1 MEIPM
6 SGVPDSHNE
15 KPDLKT
21 QPDQLDDL
29 RGEVDRIDDGIL
41 ELLAARRQVARH
53 IAAEKQRAERPF
65 RDDLREEALLIER
78 LSSAGKYELDADLV
92 SRVWE
97 QIMADSLR
105 VQFDYVQNSVNG
117 RKDAVVVA
125 IQGVPGSNS
134 HRAALA
140 LTPNMNEREFISCS
154 RFGDAIEAV
163 KQGRANIA
171 VLPIENTTSGAIAE
185 VYDLLLDSKVSIV
198 GEVKLHV
205 KHCLV
210 GVRGASVADLKTIHG
225 HPQAVAQCTNFL
237 AGLSDV
243 EVIFAT
249 DTALSAKRI
258 AEIDN
263 PTVAALAN
271 EEAAKLY
278 GLDILESG
286 INNRKTNYTRFV
298 AVAAEPATIDPQ
310 VPAKTSLV
318 LSVSNEPGS
327 LAEVL
332 NAFRDEDIALVKLE
346 SRPTINNAW
355 QEMFYMDFEGNVGD
369 QRVQRVLEKVRR
381 HTMYLRVLGTY
392 PSRDLRPHRRPS
404 PEPER
409 VISVTAPGPR
419 PEERS
424 PSDGPYRLAGRQD
437 RGTETVVD
445 INGVVVGG
453 PELVMIAGPCAVE
466 SIDQVMKTAKA
477 VKESGGKLL
486 RGGCFKPRTSPYSF
500 QGLGWEGLDM
510 LAEAGRVYGLPIV
523 TEVTAPE
530 HVERMAEKADVL
542 QIGTRNM
549 QNFALLNEVGRSQRP
564 VLLKR
569 GMSASIDE
577 FLQAA
582 EYILAGGNQRVILC
596 ERGIRTFETS
606 SRNTLDVTAVPV
618 LRRRSHLPVI
628 VDPSHA
634 AGDRDLVI
642 PLAMAGAAIGAHGI
656 MVEIHPDPEMALSD
670 GPQSLTL
677 EAFDDLMQALSDR
690 VQPAAVSP

>member
-1 MEIPM
+1 MYGILDSTNEPETND
-6 SGVPDSHNE
+6 PDEN
-15 KPDLKT
+15 
-21 QPDQLDDL
+21 QLASL
-29 RGEVDRIDDGIL
+29 RGEVDHIDDGIL
-41 ELLAARRQVARH
+41 DLLSKRRDIARR

-65 RDDLREEALLIER
+65 RDDSREEALLIER
-78 LSSAGKYELDADLV
+78 LAAAGKYQLDADLV

-105 VQFDYVQNSVNG
+105 VQFDFIQNSVNG
-117 RKDAVVVA
+117 RKDAVIVA
-125 IQGVPGSNS
+125 IQGVEGSNS
-134 HRAALA
+134 HQAAIE
-140 LTPNMNEREFISCS
+140 LTPDMNERELVSCT
-154 RFGDAIEAV
+154 RFGDAITAV
-163 KQGRANIA
+163 KDGRANIA

-198 GEVKLHV
+198 GEVKLLV
-205 KHCLV
+205 NHCVV
-210 GVRGASVADLKTIHG
+210 GVPGASLSDLKTIHG
-225 HPQAVAQCTNFL
+225 HPQAVAQCSNFL
-237 AGLSDV
+237 ADLADV
-243 EVIFAT
+243 EVVYAT
-249 DTALSAKRI
+249 DTALSARRI
-258 AEIDN
+258 AEMAN
-263 PTVAALAN
+263 HSVAALAN
-271 EEAAKLY
+271 EDAAKLY
-278 GLDILESG
+278 GLEVIASG
-286 INNRKTNYTRFV
+286 INNRKSNYTRFV
-298 AVAAEPATIDPQ
+298 AIAADPATVDPQ

-318 LSVSNEPGS
+318 LSVSNEAGS

-332 NAFRDEDIALVKLE
+332 NAFRAEDIPLVKLE
-346 SRPTINNAW
+346 SRPTVNNAW

-369 QRVQRVLEKVRR
+369 QRVQRVLEAVRR

-392 PSRDLRPHRRPS
+392 PSRDLRPHRRPA

-409 VISVTAPGPR
+409 VVRVT
-419 PEERS
+419 E
-424 PSDGPYRLAGRQD
+424 PSAQPAVETAADSPYRLAGRRDSQP
-437 RGTETVVD
+437 ETVVD
-445 INGVVVGG
+445 VNGVLIGG
-453 PELVMIAGPCAVE
+453 EDLVMIAGPCAVE

-477 VKESGGKLL
+477 VKESGGKML

-549 QNFALLNEVGRSQRP
+549 QNFALLSEVGRANRP

-582 EYILAGGNQRVILC
+582 EYVLAGGNQRVILC

-606 SRNTLDVTAVPV
+606 SRNTLDVTAIPV
-618 LRRRSHLPVI
+618 LRRRTHLPVI

-634 AGDRDLVI
+634 AGDRDLVV
-642 PLAMAGAAIGAHGI
+642 PLAMAGAAIGAHGLI
-656 MVEIHPDPEMALSD
+656 VEIHPDPATALSD

-677 EAFDDLMQALSDR
+677 EDFDDLMQTLSDR
-690 VQPAAVSP
+690 VH

>member
-1 MEIPM
+1 MYGIL
-6 SGVPDSHNE
+6 DSTDEPETN
-15 KPDLKT
+15 DR
-21 QPDQLDDL
+21 DDNQLSSL
-29 RGEVDRIDDGIL
+29 RGEVDVIDDGIL
-41 ELLAARRQVARH
+41 DLLSKRRDIARK

-65 RDDLREEALLIER
+65 RDDSREEALLIER
-78 LSSAGKYELDADLV
+78 LAAAGKYQLDADLV

-105 VQFDYVQNSVNG
+105 VQFDFIQNSVNG
-117 RKDAVVVA
+117 RKDAVIIA
-125 IQGVPGSNS
+125 IQGVEGSNS
-134 HRAALA
+134 HQAAIE
-140 LTPNMNEREFISCS
+140 LTPNMSERDLVSCT
-154 RFGDAIEAV
+154 RFGDAITAV
-163 KQGRANIA
+163 KDGRANIA

-198 GEVKLHV
+198 GEVKLLV
-205 KHCLV
+205 NHCVV
-210 GVRGASVADLKTIHG
+210 GVPGASLSDLKTIHG
-225 HPQAVAQCTNFL
+225 HPQAVAQCSNFL
-237 AGLSDV
+237 ADLSDV
-243 EVIFAT
+243 EVVYAT
-249 DTALSAKRI
+249 DTALSARRI
-258 AEIDN
+258 AEMAN
-263 PTVAALAN
+263 HSVAALAN
-271 EEAAKLY
+271 EDAAKLY
-278 GLDILESG
+278 GLEVLASG
-286 INNRKTNYTRFV
+286 INNRKSNYTRFV
-298 AVAAEPATIDPQ
+298 AIAAEPATVDPQ

-318 LSVSNEPGS
+318 LSVSNEAGS

-332 NAFRDEDIALVKLE
+332 NAFRAEDIPLVKLE
-346 SRPTINNAW
+346 SRPTVNNAW

-369 QRVQRVLEKVRR
+369 QRVQRVLEAVRR

-392 PSRDLRPHRRPS
+392 PSRDLRPHRRPA

-409 VISVTAPGPR
+409 VVRVTEP
-419 PEERS
+419 S
-424 PSDGPYRLAGRQD
+424 PQPAVETAADSPYRLAGRRESQP
-437 RGTETVVD
+437 ETVVD
-445 INGVVVGG
+445 VNGVLIGG
-453 PELVMIAGPCAVE
+453 DDLVMIAGPCAVE

-477 VKESGGKLL
+477 VKESGGKML

-549 QNFALLNEVGRSQRP
+549 QNFALHSEVGRANRP

-582 EYILAGGNQRVILC
+582 EYVLAGGNQRVILC

-606 SRNTLDVTAVPV
+606 SRNTLDVTAIPV
-618 LRRRSHLPVI
+618 LRRRTHLPVI

-634 AGDRDLVI
+634 AGDRDLVV
-642 PLAMAGAAIGAHGI
+642 PLAMAGAAIGAHGLI
-656 MVEIHPDPEMALSD
+656 VEIHPDPATALSD

-677 EAFDDLMQALSDR
+677 EDFDDLMQTLADR
-690 VQPAAVSP
+690 TVVSAV

>member
-1 MEIPM
+1 MYGIL
-6 SGVPDSHNE
+6 DSADNSEEHNTDTHE
-15 KPDLKT
+15 LT
-21 QPDQLDDL
+21 HL

-41 ELLAARRQVARH
+41 GLLAQRRQVARQ
-53 IAAEKQRAERPF
+53 IAAEKHRVERPF
-65 RDDLREEALLIER
+65 RDDIREEALLIER
-78 LSSAGKYELDADLV
+78 LSAAGKYELDADLV

-105 VQFDYVQNSVNG
+105 VQFDFVQNSVNG
-117 RKDAVVVA
+117 RRDAVVIA
-125 IQGVPGSNS
+125 IQGVEGSNS
-134 HRAALA
+134 HRASLA
-140 LTPNMNEREFISCS
+140 LTPNMTERDFVSCA
-154 RFGDAIEAV
+154 RFGDVVDAV
-163 KQGRANIA
+163 KDGRANIA

-185 VYDLLLDSKVSIV
+185 VYDLLLDSKVSII

-210 GVRGASVADLKTIHG
+210 GVTGASIADLKTVHG
-225 HPQAVAQCTNFL
+225 HPQAVAQCSNFL
-237 AGLSDV
+237 AGLPNV
-243 EVIFAT
+243 EVVYAT
-249 DTALSAKRI
+249 DTALSARRI

-263 PTVAALAN
+263 PTVGALAN
-271 EEAAKLY
+271 QHAAEIY
-278 GLDILESG
+278 GLDVLESE
-286 INNRKTNYTRFV
+286 INNRKSNYTRFV

-332 NAFRDEDIALVKLE
+332 NAFRAEEIPIVKLE
-346 SRPTINNAW
+346 SRPTVNDAW

-369 QRVQRVLEKVRR
+369 QRVQRVLEVVRR
-381 HTMYLRVLGTY
+381 HTMYLRVLGSY
-392 PSRDLRPHRRPS
+392 PSRDLRPHRRPG

-409 VISVTAPGPR
+409 VVLVSTPGAR
-419 PEERS
+419 TSQES
-424 PSDGPYRLAGRQD
+424 ASDGPYRLAGRRD
-437 RGTETVVD
+437 KETETVVD
-445 INGVVVGG
+445 INGVVIGG

-477 VKESGGKLL
+477 VKEAGGKLL

-530 HVERMAEKADVL
+530 HVEKMVEKVDVL

-549 QNFALLNEVGRSQRP
+549 QNFALLTEVGRANTP
-564 VLLKR
+564 VVLKR

-582 EYILAGGNQRVILC
+582 EYILAGGNQRVVLC

-618 LRRRSHLPVI
+618 LRRRTHLPVI

-634 AGDRDLVI
+634 AGDRGLVA
-642 PLAMAGAAIGAHGI
+642 PLAMAGAAIGAHGL
-656 MVEIHPDPEMALSD
+656 MVEIHPDPDSALSD
-670 GPQSLTL
+670 GPQSLTFDD
-677 EAFDDLMQALSDR
+677 FDDLMKALARWS
-690 VQPAAVSP
+690 QT

>member
-1 MEIPM
+1 MYGILDYSE
-6 SGVPDSHNE
+6 SSE
-15 KPDLKT
+15 KPNDN
-21 QPDQLDDL
+21 QLDVL
-29 RGEVDRIDDGIL
+29 RGEVDSIDDGIL
-41 ELLAARRQVARH
+41 GLLAQRREVARR
-53 IAAEKQRAERPF
+53 IAAEKQRVERPF
-65 RDDLREEALLIER
+65 RDDHREEALLIER
-78 LSSAGKYELDADLV
+78 LSAAGKYELDADLV

-117 RKDAVVVA
+117 RKDAVIIA
-125 IQGVPGSNS
+125 IQGVEGSNS
-134 HRAALA
+134 HRASLA
-140 LTPNMNEREFISCS
+140 LTPNMSERDFISFS
-154 RFGDAIEAV
+154 RFSDAVNAV
-163 KQGRANIA
+163 KDGRANIA

-198 GEVKLHV
+198 GEVKILV

-210 GVRGASVADLKTIHG
+210 GVQGASIGDLKTIHG
-225 HPQAVAQCTNFL
+225 HPQAVAQCSNFL
-237 AGLSDV
+237 ASLPDV
-243 EVIFAT
+243 EVIYAT
-249 DTALSAKRI
+249 DTALSARRI
-258 AEIDN
+258 AELNN
-263 PTVAALAN
+263 PTVAALAP
-271 EEAAKLY
+271 EQAADIY
-278 GLDILESG
+278 GLDVLESG
-286 INNRKTNYTRFV
+286 INNRKSNYTRFV
-298 AVAAEPATIDPQ
+298 AVAAEPATVDPQ

-318 LSVSNEPGS
+318 LSVSNEAGS

-332 NAFRDEDIALVKLE
+332 NAFRAEEIPLVKLE
-346 SRPTINNAW
+346 SRPTVNNAW

-369 QRVQRVLEKVRR
+369 QRVQRVLEVVRR

-404 PEPER
+404 PDPER
-409 VISVTAPGPR
+409 VIQVAAPGQQPT
-419 PEERS
+419 EKS
-424 PSDGPYRLAGRQD
+424 ASDGPYRLAGRKD
-437 RGTETVVD
+437 ERPETVVD
-445 INGVVVGG
+445 VNGVLIGG
-453 PELVMIAGPCAVE
+453 PELVIIAGPCAVE

-530 HVERMAEKADVL
+530 HVEKMVEKTDVL
-542 QIGTRNM
+542 QIGARNM
-549 QNFALLNEVGRSQRP
+549 QNFALLTEVGRANRP

-634 AGDRDLVI
+634 AGDRELVA
-642 PLAMAGAAIGAHGI
+642 PLAMAGAAIGAHGL
-656 MVEIHPDPEMALSD
+656 MVEIHPDPDTALSD

-677 EAFDDLMQALSDR
+677 EGFDQLVQALSDR
-690 VQPAAVSP
+690 VQ

>member
-1 MEIPM
+1 MYGI
-6 SGVPDSHNE
+6 VDSPEPEESNE
-15 KPDLKT
+15 
-21 QPDQLDDL
+21 QAENQLESL
-29 RGEVDRIDDGIL
+29 RTEVDRIDDGIL
-41 ELLAARRQVARH
+41 GLLSERRQVARQ
-53 IAAEKQRAERPF
+53 IAAEKRKTERPF
-65 RDDLREEALLIER
+65 RDDTREEQLLIER
-78 LSSAGKYELDADLV
+78 LASAGRYDLEPDLV

-105 VQFDYVQNSVNG
+105 VQFDYVQSTVNG
-117 RKDAVVVA
+117 RRDSISIA
-125 IQGVPGSNS
+125 IQGVEGANS

-140 LTPNMNEREFISCS
+140 LTPEMNQREFVSCA
-154 RFGDAIEAV
+154 RFGDALAAV
-163 KQGRANIA
+163 KDGRANIA

-185 VYDLLLDSKVSIV
+185 VYDLLLDSKLSIV
-198 GEVKLHV
+198 GEVKLKV

-210 GVRGASVADLKTIHG
+210 GVKGASLSDIKTIHG
-225 HPQAVAQCTNFL
+225 HPQAVAQSTDFL

-243 EVIFAT
+243 EVIYAT
-249 DTALSAKRI
+249 DTALSARRI

-263 PTVAALAN
+263 PTVAAIAGDQ
-271 EEAAKLY
+271 AAEIY
-278 GLDILESG
+278 GLDVIVSG
-286 INNRKTNYTRFV
+286 INNREANFTRFV
-298 AVAAEPATIDPQ
+298 AVAAAPVTVDPQ
-310 VPAKTSLV
+310 VPSKTSLV

-332 NAFRDEDIALVKLE
+332 NAFRAEDIPLVKLE
-346 SRPTINNAW
+346 SRPTIGNAW
-355 QEMFYMDFEGNVGD
+355 QEMFYMDFEGNSAD
-369 QRVQRVLEKVRR
+369 LRVQRVLEEVRR

-404 PEPER
+404 PEPQP
-409 VISVTAPGPR
+409 VISVSTPGPA
-419 PEERS
+419 PKVDAKA
-424 PSDGPYRLAGRQD
+424 DGPYRLAGRK
-437 RGTETVVD
+437 TAENETLVD
-445 INGVVVGG
+445 INGVVIGG
-453 PELVMIAGPCAVE
+453 PDLVMIAGPCAVE

-477 VKESGGKLL
+477 VKEAGAKLL
-486 RGGCFKPRTSPYSF
+486 RGGCFKPRTSPYAF

-510 LAEAGRVYGLPIV
+510 LAEAGRVYGMPIV
-523 TEVTAPE
+523 TEVLAPE
-530 HVERMAEKADVL
+530 HVEKMVEKTDVL

-549 QNFALLNEVGRSQRP
+549 QNFALLTEAGKANKP

-618 LRRRSHLPVI
+618 LRRRTHLPVV

-634 AGDRDLVI
+634 AGDRDLVK

-656 MVEIHPDPEMALSD
+656 MVEVHPEPEKALSD
-670 GPQSLTL
+670 GPQSLT
-677 EAFDDLMQALSDR
+677 FDDFRDLMAALSR
-690 VQPAAVSP
+690 N

>member
-1 MEIPM
+1 MYGIL
-6 SGVPDSHNE
+6 DSSESSE
-15 KPDLKT
+15 KPNDN
-21 QPDQLDDL
+21 QLDVL
-29 RGEVDRIDDGIL
+29 RGEVDSIDDGIL
-41 ELLAARRQVARH
+41 GLLAQRREVARR
-53 IAAEKQRAERPF
+53 IAAEKQRVERPF
-65 RDDLREEALLIER
+65 RDDHREEALLIER
-78 LSSAGKYELDADLV
+78 LSAAGKYELDADLV

-117 RKDAVVVA
+117 RKDAVIIA
-125 IQGVPGSNS
+125 IQGVEGSNS
-134 HRAALA
+134 HRASLA
-140 LTPNMNEREFISCS
+140 LTPNMAQRDFISCS
-154 RFGDAIEAV
+154 RFSDAVNAV
-163 KQGRANIA
+163 KDGRANIA

-198 GEVKLHV
+198 GEVKILV

-210 GVRGASVADLKTIHG
+210 GVQGASIGDLKTIHG
-225 HPQAVAQCTNFL
+225 HPQAVAQCSNFL
-237 AGLSDV
+237 ASLPDV
-243 EVIFAT
+243 EVIYAT
-249 DTALSAKRI
+249 DTALSARRI
-258 AEIDN
+258 AELNN
-263 PTVAALAN
+263 PTVAALAP
-271 EEAAKLY
+271 EQAADIY
-278 GLDILESG
+278 GLDVLESG
-286 INNRKTNYTRFV
+286 INNRKSNYTRFV
-298 AVAAEPATIDPQ
+298 AVAAEPATVDPQ

-318 LSVSNEPGS
+318 LSVSNEAGS

-332 NAFRDEDIALVKLE
+332 NAFRAEEIPLVKLE
-346 SRPTINNAW
+346 SRPTVNNAW

-369 QRVQRVLEKVRR
+369 QRVQRVLEVVRR

-404 PEPER
+404 PDPER
-409 VISVTAPGPR
+409 VIQVAAPGQQPT
-419 PEERS
+419 EKS
-424 PSDGPYRLAGRQD
+424 ASDGPYRLAGRKD
-437 RGTETVVD
+437 ERPETVVD
-445 INGVVVGG
+445 VNGVLIGG
-453 PELVMIAGPCAVE
+453 PELVIIAGPCAVE

-530 HVERMAEKADVL
+530 HVEKMVEKTDVL
-542 QIGTRNM
+542 QIGARNM
-549 QNFALLNEVGRSQRP
+549 QNFALLTEVGRANRP

-634 AGDRDLVI
+634 AGDRELVA
-642 PLAMAGAAIGAHGI
+642 PLAMAGAAIGAHGL
-656 MVEIHPDPEMALSD
+656 MVEIHPDPDTALSD

-677 EAFDDLMQALSDR
+677 EGFDQLVQALSDR
-690 VQPAAVSP
+690 VQ

>member
-1 MEIPM
+1 
-6 SGVPDSHNE
+6 
-15 KPDLKT
+15 
-21 QPDQLDDL
+21 
-29 RGEVDRIDDGIL
+29 
-41 ELLAARRQVARH
+41 
-53 IAAEKQRAERPF
+53 
-65 RDDLREEALLIER
+65 
-78 LSSAGKYELDADLV
+78 
-92 SRVWE
+92 
-97 QIMADSLR
+97 MADSLR

-117 RKDAVVVA
+117 RKDAVIIA
-125 IQGVPGSNS
+125 IQGVEGSNS
-134 HRAALA
+134 HRASLA
-140 LTPNMNEREFISCS
+140 LTPNMAQRDFISCS
-154 RFGDAIEAV
+154 RFSDAVNAV
-163 KQGRANIA
+163 KDGRANIA

-198 GEVKLHV
+198 GEVKILV

-210 GVRGASVADLKTIHG
+210 GVQGASIGDLKTIHG
-225 HPQAVAQCTNFL
+225 HPQAVAQCSNFL
-237 AGLSDV
+237 ASLPDV
-243 EVIFAT
+243 EVIYAT
-249 DTALSAKRI
+249 DTALSARRI
-258 AEIDN
+258 AELNN
-263 PTVAALAN
+263 PTVAALAP
-271 EEAAKLY
+271 EQAADIY
-278 GLDILESG
+278 GLDVLESG
-286 INNRKTNYTRFV
+286 INNRKSNYTRFV
-298 AVAAEPATIDPQ
+298 AVAAEPATVDPQ

-318 LSVSNEPGS
+318 LSVSNEAGS

-332 NAFRDEDIALVKLE
+332 NAFRAEEIPLVKLE
-346 SRPTINNAW
+346 SRPTVNNAW

-369 QRVQRVLEKVRR
+369 QRVQRVLEVVRR

-404 PEPER
+404 PDPER
-409 VISVTAPGPR
+409 VIQVAAPGQQPT
-419 PEERS
+419 EKS
-424 PSDGPYRLAGRQD
+424 ASDGPYRLAGRKD
-437 RGTETVVD
+437 ERPETVVD
-445 INGVVVGG
+445 VNGVLIGG
-453 PELVMIAGPCAVE
+453 PELVIIAGPCAVE

-530 HVERMAEKADVL
+530 HVEKMVEKTDVL
-542 QIGTRNM
+542 QIGARNM
-549 QNFALLNEVGRSQRP
+549 QNFALLTEVGRANRP

-634 AGDRDLVI
+634 AGDRELVA
-642 PLAMAGAAIGAHGI
+642 PLAMAGAAIGAHGL
-656 MVEIHPDPEMALSD
+656 MVEIHPDPDTALSD

-677 EAFDDLMQALSDR
+677 EGFDQLVQALSDR
-690 VQPAAVSP
+690 VQ

>member
-1 MEIPM
+1 MYGIQ
-6 SGVPDSHNE
+6 DSAANPESTSNE
-15 KPDLKT
+15 TNP
-21 QPDQLDDL
+21 LDKL
-29 RGEVDRIDDGIL
+29 RGEVDHIDDGIL
-41 ELLAARRQVARH
+41 GLLARRREVARK
-53 IAAEKQRAERPF
+53 IAEEKHRAERPF
-65 RDDLREEALLIER
+65 RDDLREEALLIDR
-78 LSSAGKYELDADLV
+78 LAAAGKYELDADLV
-92 SRVWE
+92 ARVWE

-117 RKDAVVVA
+117 RKDAVIIA
-125 IQGVPGSNS
+125 IQGVEGSNS
-134 HRAALA
+134 HQAALA
-140 LTPNMNEREFISCS
+140 MTPNMNEREFVACN
-154 RFGDAIEAV
+154 RFGDAITAV
-163 KQGRANIA
+163 KDGQANIA

-185 VYDLLLDSKVSIV
+185 VYDLLLDKKVAIV
-198 GEVKLHV
+198 GEVKIHV

-210 GVRGASVADLKTIHG
+210 GVKGASIADLKTVHG
-225 HPQAVAQCTNFL
+225 HPQAVAQCSNFL
-237 AGLSDV
+237 AGLPDV
-243 EVIFAT
+243 DVVYAT
-249 DTALSAKRI
+249 DTALSAHRI
-258 AEIDN
+258 SEIDN
-263 PTVAALAN
+263 PTVGALAN
-271 EEAAKLY
+271 EDAARIY
-278 GLDILESG
+278 GLDVLESG

-298 AVAAEPATIDPQ
+298 AVAAEPATVDPQ

-332 NAFRDEDIALVKLE
+332 NAFRAEEIALVKLE

-369 QRVQRVLEKVRR
+369 QRVQRVLEEVRR

-404 PEPER
+404 PKPER
-409 VISVTAPGPR
+409 ILQVSTPNPQPA
-419 PEERS
+419 ERAT
-424 PSDGPYRLAGRQD
+424 SDGPYRLAGRKD
-437 RGTETVVD
+437 RETETVVD
-445 INGVVVGG
+445 VNGVIIGG

-523 TEVTAPE
+523 TEVPAPE
-530 HVERMAEKADVL
+530 HVEKMVEKTDVL
-542 QIGTRNM
+542 QIGARNM
-549 QNFALLNEVGRSQRP
+549 QNFALLTEVGRANRP

-618 LRRRSHLPVI
+618 LRRRSHLPVL

-634 AGDRDLVI
+634 AGDRELVA
-642 PLAMAGAAIGAHGI
+642 PLAMASAAIGAHGL
-656 MVEIHPDPEMALSD
+656 MVEIHPDPGSALSD
-670 GPQSLTL
+670 GPQALTL
-677 EAFDDLMQALSDR
+677 EGFDDLMQALSDR
-690 VQPAAVSP
+690 VY

>member
-1 MEIPM
+1 MYGIL
-6 SGVPDSHNE
+6 DSSENSENTDNQTNE
-15 KPDLKT
+15 
-21 QPDQLDDL
+21 LDDL
-29 RGEVDRIDDGIL
+29 RGEVDGIDDDIL
-41 ELLAARRQVARH
+41 SLLAKRRQVARE

-65 RDDLREEALLIER
+65 RDDLREESLLIER
-78 LSSAGKYELDADLV
+78 LAAANRYNLDADLV

-117 RKDAVVVA
+117 RRDAVIIA
-125 IQGVPGSNS
+125 IQGVEGSNS
-134 HRAALA
+134 HQAAIS
-140 LTPNMNEREFISCS
+140 LTPEMNERDFVSCT
-154 RFGDAIEAV
+154 RFADVITAV
-163 KQGRANIA
+163 KDGRANIA

-210 GVRGASVADLKTIHG
+210 GVPGSSISDLKTIHG
-225 HPQAVAQCTNFL
+225 HPQAVAQCSNFL
-237 AGLSDV
+237 GSLADV
-243 EVIFAT
+243 EVIYAS
-249 DTALSAKRI
+249 DTARSARRI
-258 AEIDN
+258 AELNN
-263 PTVAALAN
+263 PTVGALAK
-271 EEAAKLY
+271 EQAAELY
-278 GLDILESG
+278 GLEILKSG

-298 AVAAEPATIDPQ
+298 AIAAEPATVDPQ

-332 NAFRDEDIALVKLE
+332 NAFRAEDIPLVKLE
-346 SRPTINNAW
+346 SRPMVNNAW

-369 QRVQRVLEKVRR
+369 QRVQRVLEEVRR
-381 HTMYLRVLGTY
+381 HTMYLRVLGSY

-404 PEPER
+404 PTPEP
-409 VISVTAPGPR
+409 VVQVSTPGR
-419 PEERS
+419 KSAQEL
-424 PSDGPYRLAGRQD
+424 PSDGPYRLAGRKD
-437 RGTETVVD
+437 IETETVVD
-445 INGVVVGG
+445 INGVVIGG

-477 VKESGGKLL
+477 VKESGAKLL

-510 LAEAGRVYGLPIV
+510 LAEAGRVHGLPIV
-523 TEVTAPE
+523 TEVPAPE
-530 HVERMAEKADVL
+530 HVEKMVEKTDVL
-542 QIGTRNM
+542 QIGARNM
-549 QNFALLNEVGRSQRP
+549 QNFALLTEVGRANRP

-618 LRRRSHLPVI
+618 LRRRTHLPVI

-634 AGDRDLVI
+634 AGDRELVA
-642 PLAMAGAAIGAHGI
+642 PLAMAGAAIGAHGL
-656 MVEIHPDPEMALSD
+656 MVEVHPDPATALSD
-670 GPQSLTL
+670 GPQALTPQD
-677 EAFDDLMQALSDR
+677 FGVLMGALSDR
-690 VQPAAVSP
+690 VL

>member
-1 MEIPM
+1 MYGIL
-6 SGVPDSHNE
+6 DSADNPEKNNNE
-15 KPDLKT
+15 T
-21 QPDQLDDL
+21 NQLDRL

-41 ELLAARRQVARH
+41 GLLAQRRQVARK
-53 IAAEKQRAERPF
+53 IAEEKHRAERPF

-78 LSSAGKYELDADLV
+78 LSAAGKYELDTDLV

-97 QIMADSLR
+97 QILADSLR
-105 VQFDYVQNSVNG
+105 VQFDYIQNSVNG
-117 RKDAVVVA
+117 RKDAVIIA
-125 IQGVPGSNS
+125 IQGVEGSNS
-134 HRAALA
+134 HQAALA
-140 LTPNMNEREFISCS
+140 LTPNMSEREWVACN
-154 RFGDAIEAV
+154 RFGDAVTAV
-163 KQGRANIA
+163 NDGRANIA
-171 VLPIENTTSGAIAE
+171 VLPIENTTSGGIAE

-198 GEVKLHV
+198 GEVKIHV

-210 GVRGASVADLKTIHG
+210 GVKGSSITDLKTIHG
-225 HPQAVAQCTNFL
+225 HPQAVAQCSNFL
-237 AGLSDV
+237 AGLADV
-243 EVIFAT
+243 DVVYAN
-249 DTALSAKRI
+249 DTALSARRI

-263 PTVAALAN
+263 PTVGAVAN
-271 EEAAKLY
+271 EEAAKIY
-278 GLDILESG
+278 GLDVLESG
-286 INNRKTNYTRFV
+286 INNRKTNFTRFV
-298 AVAAEPATIDPQ
+298 AVAAEPATVDPQ

-332 NAFRDEDIALVKLE
+332 GAFRNEDIALVKLE
-346 SRPTINNAW
+346 SRPTVNNPW
-355 QEMFYMDFEGNVGD
+355 QELFYMDFEGNVGD
-369 QRVQRVLEKVRR
+369 QRVQRVLERVRL

-404 PEPER
+404 PQPER
-409 VISVTAPGPR
+409 VLQVSTPGPR
-419 PEERS
+419 PS
-424 PSDGPYRLAGRQD
+424 NKTASDSPYRLGGRKD
-437 RGTETVVD
+437 GTAETVVD
-445 INGVVVGG
+445 VNGVILGG

-477 VKESGGKLL
+477 VKESGAKML

-523 TEVTAPE
+523 TEVPAPE
-530 HVERMAEKADVL
+530 HVEKMVEKTDVL
-542 QIGTRNM
+542 QIGARNM
-549 QNFALLNEVGRSQRP
+549 QNFALLTEVGRANRP

-606 SRNTLDVTAVPV
+606 SRNTLDLTAVPV
-618 LRRRSHLPVI
+618 LRRRSHLPVL

-634 AGDRDLVI
+634 AGDRDLVA
-642 PLAMAGAAIGAHGI
+642 PLAMASAAIGAHGL
-656 MVEIHPDPEMALSD
+656 MVEVHPDPATALSD
-670 GPQSLTL
+670 GPQALTL
-677 EAFDDLMQALSDR
+677 EDFDNLMQALSDR
-690 VQPAAVSP
+690 VL

>member
-6 SGVPDSHNE
+6 SGIQDSAANPESTNNE
-15 KPDLKT
+15 T
-21 QPDQLDDL
+21 TQLDHL
-29 RGEVDRIDDGIL
+29 RGEVDSIDDGIL
-41 ELLAARRQVARH
+41 GLLARRREVARK
-53 IAAEKQRAERPF
+53 IAAEKHRAERPF

-78 LSSAGKYELDADLV
+78 LSAAGKYQLDADLV

-97 QIMADSLR
+97 QILADSLR

-117 RKDAVVVA
+117 RKDAVIIA
-125 IQGVPGSNS
+125 IQGVEGSNS
-134 HRAALA
+134 HQAALA
-140 LTPNMNEREFISCS
+140 LTPNMNERAFVPCN
-154 RFGDAIEAV
+154 RFGDAITAV
-163 KQGRANIA
+163 KDGRANIA

-185 VYDLLLDSKVSIV
+185 VYDLLLDKKVSIV
-198 GEVKLHV
+198 GEVKIHV

-210 GVRGASVADLKTIHG
+210 GVPGASIADLKTIHG
-225 HPQAVAQCTNFL
+225 HPQAVAQCSNFL
-237 AGLSDV
+237 AGLPDIDV
-243 EVIFAT
+243 VYAT
-249 DTALSAKRI
+249 DTALSARRI
-258 AEIDN
+258 AEINN
-263 PTVAALAN
+263 PAVAALAN
-271 EEAAKLY
+271 EEAARIY
-278 GLDILESG
+278 GLDVLESG

-298 AVAAEPATIDPQ
+298 AIAAEPATVDPQ

-332 NAFRDEDIALVKLE
+332 NAFRAEEIALVKLE

-369 QRVQRVLEKVRR
+369 QRVQRVLEEVRR

-404 PEPER
+404 PKPER
-409 VISVTAPGPR
+409 VLQVSSPNPQPAERATA
-419 PEERS
+419 
-424 PSDGPYRLAGRQD
+424 DGPYRLAGRRD
-437 RGTETVVD
+437 GETETVVD
-445 INGVVVGG
+445 VNGVIIGG
-453 PELVMIAGPCAVE
+453 PELVIIAGPCAVE

-530 HVERMAEKADVL
+530 HVEKMAEKADVL

-549 QNFALLNEVGRSQRP
+549 QNFALLNEVGRANRP

-634 AGDRDLVI
+634 AGDRELVA
-642 PLAMAGAAIGAHGI
+642 PLALAGAAIGAHGI
-656 MVEIHPDPEMALSD
+656 MVEIHPDPETALSD

-677 EAFDDLMQALSDR
+677 EAFDDLMRALSDR
-690 VQPAAVSP
+690 VL

>member
-6 SGVPDSHNE
+6 SGIQDSAANPESTNNE
-15 KPDLKT
+15 T
-21 QPDQLDDL
+21 TQLDHL
-29 RGEVDRIDDGIL
+29 RGEVDSIDDGIL
-41 ELLAARRQVARH
+41 GLLARRREVARK
-53 IAAEKQRAERPF
+53 IAAEKHRAERPF

-78 LSSAGKYELDADLV
+78 LSAAGKYQLDADLV

-97 QIMADSLR
+97 QILADSLR

-117 RKDAVVVA
+117 RKDAVIIA
-125 IQGVPGSNS
+125 IQGVEGSNS
-134 HRAALA
+134 HQAALA
-140 LTPNMNEREFISCS
+140 LTPNMNERAFVPCN
-154 RFGDAIEAV
+154 RFGDAITAV
-163 KQGRANIA
+163 KDGRANIA

-185 VYDLLLDSKVSIV
+185 VYDLLLDKKVSIV
-198 GEVKLHV
+198 GEVKIHV

-210 GVRGASVADLKTIHG
+210 GVPGASNADLKTIHG
-225 HPQAVAQCTNFL
+225 HPQAVAQCSNFL
-237 AGLSDV
+237 AGLPDIDV
-243 EVIFAT
+243 VYAT
-249 DTALSAKRI
+249 DTALSARRI
-258 AEIDN
+258 AEINN
-263 PTVAALAN
+263 PAVAALAN
-271 EEAAKLY
+271 EEAARIY
-278 GLDILESG
+278 GLDVLESG

-298 AVAAEPATIDPQ
+298 AIAAEPATVDPQ

-332 NAFRDEDIALVKLE
+332 NAFRAEEIALVKLE

-369 QRVQRVLEKVRR
+369 QRVQRVLEEVRR

-404 PEPER
+404 PKPER
-409 VISVTAPGPR
+409 VLQVSSPNPQPAERATA
-419 PEERS
+419 
-424 PSDGPYRLAGRQD
+424 DGPYRLAGRRD
-437 RGTETVVD
+437 GETETVVD
-445 INGVVVGG
+445 VNGVIIGG
-453 PELVMIAGPCAVE
+453 PELVIIAGPCAVE

-530 HVERMAEKADVL
+530 HVEKMAEKADVL

-549 QNFALLNEVGRSQRP
+549 QNFALLNEVGRANRP

-634 AGDRDLVI
+634 AGDRELVA
-642 PLAMAGAAIGAHGI
+642 PLALAGAAIGAHGI
-656 MVEIHPDPEMALSD
+656 MVEIHPDPETALSD

-677 EAFDDLMQALSDR
+677 EAFDDLMRALSDR
-690 VQPAAVSP
+690 VL